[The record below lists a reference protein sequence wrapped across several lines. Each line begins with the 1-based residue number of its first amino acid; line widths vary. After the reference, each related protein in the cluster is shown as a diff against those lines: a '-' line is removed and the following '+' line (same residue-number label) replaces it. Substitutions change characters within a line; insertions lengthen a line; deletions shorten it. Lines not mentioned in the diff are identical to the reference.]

1 MKTIFAKYNRERL
14 PKYQIVTKIVVDED
28 GTKYALKEALCD
40 EAKEHIE
47 NIYTNHDLLKSSY
60 DINLV
65 KPTKLE
71 KGLLFEMAEG
81 KSLEN
86 ILLESLDKNDEKEFK
101 KYIDK
106 FFSFLDGMVSRRNV
120 EFIPS
125 KEFEAIFGKWELDRN
140 QDIIKVANV
149 DLIFGNIFVNEKDEF
164 SLIDYEWV
172 FDFEIPKSYIIW
184 RSLGVFFVYH
194 SIELSKFLNCIDD
207 IGNKQFLKYDNM
219 FSNFVYGKNEKY
231 FLTSKINKGV
241 NFINLERKEDYLN
254 SNYFIQFF
262 INDKNGLLRENS
274 IKYPISQNNEIQKF
288 DFDLKDK
295 NNIKSLRLNLL
306 NDSCVIEIK
315 KLCLL
320 LQNGEEIDLIA
331 YISSNACSFHSEI
344 YFFENFDPQ
353 IYFENLN
360 LETLNNIKKLYFE
373 VKYCHVGKDAIR
385 VCVNQIVVDKDYK
398 ISIIEKENEK
408 LQNSLNSLKNQVL
421 NFQTELITVNTSK
434 SWKITRT
441 IRNIIRKLRIR

>member
-47 NIYTNHDLLKSSY
+47 NIYTNHELLKSSY

-86 ILLESLDKNDEKEFK
+86 ILLESLDKNDEKEFN

-106 FFSFLDGMVSRRNV
+106 FFSFLDGMVSRKNV

-125 KEFEAIFGKWELDRN
+125 KEFEAIFGKWKISEN

-172 FDFEIPKSYIIW
+172 FDFAIPKNYVIW
-184 RSLGVFFVYH
+184 RSLSLFATYH
-194 SIELSKFLNCIDD
+194 SIDLTKLINCFDNV
-207 IGNKQFLKYDNM
+207 GNDNFFKHDNM
-219 FSNFVYGKNEKY
+219 FNNFVH
-231 FLTSKINKGV
+231 GV
-241 NFINLERKEDYLN
+241 NKKCFLPSAVGQIAKSIDFNIFN
-254 SNYFIQFF
+254 PIQFESQR
-262 INDKNGLLRENS
+262 IVILQKEN
-274 IKYPISQNNEIQKF
+274 YIQEQKERIE
-288 DFDLKDK
+288 LQR
-295 NNIKSLRLNLL
+295 I
-306 NDSCVIEIK
+306 VIEQKENYIQEK
-315 KLCLL
+315 
-320 LQNGEEIDLIA
+320 QQEI
-331 YISSNACSFHSEI
+331 
-344 YFFENFDPQ
+344 
-353 IYFENLN
+353 
-360 LETLNNIKKLYFE
+360 
-373 VKYCHVGKDAIR
+373 
-385 VCVNQIVVDKDYK
+385 NQIANNWIFKFFKK
-398 ISIIEKENEK
+398 IK
-408 LQNSLNSLKNQVL
+408 LIKVSNK
-421 NFQTELITVNTSK
+421 
-434 SWKITRT
+434 
-441 IRNIIRKLRIR
+441 